1 MKRGK
6 IAFLLAGMLLVL
18 MSLPGVAQE
27 HTATVKGVITDDGK
41 PLPNVQVQ
49 ITSLEQGRKL
59 KTKTDGKGQF
69 AIVGLQYGNFKLEVI
84 SSSGEVLATR
94 DAVPFNEVI
103 NVVTL
108 DLKDPNSGGGHAG
121 GSSASGA
128 REDPWAIIGQSAPKL
143 TKEEIA
149 KIEAD
154 NKKIAGLNS
163 LISEATNA
171 RQAQDWPKEENAL
184 KQLIAAAPDSNRWDF
199 YMFLGEAQSKTNQY
213 QDAVQTYDKGIQLAA
228 SLASGAVPPNSKV
241 APLNPASAKAGM
253 GHMLTAQANDY
264 LKLQKNDESIAS
276 LKKASELDPSSGVA
290 AYNLC
295 GVAYTAQKV
304 DEAKAACNKYLQI
317 EPSGAHSAEVKDFLA
332 QMGQK

>member
-6 IAFLLAGMLLVL
+6 IAFLLAGILLVL
-18 MSLPGVAQE
+18 VSLPGTAQE
-27 HTATVKGVITDDGK
+27 HTATVKGVITDGGK
-41 PLPNVQVQ
+41 PLPNAQVVL
-49 ITSLEQGRKL
+49 TSLEQGRKV
-59 KTKTDGKGQF
+59 KTKTDSKGQF
-69 AIVGLQYGNFKLEVI
+69 AIVGLMYGNYKLEVI
-84 SSSGEVLATR
+84 GANGEELASR
-94 DAVPFNEVI
+94 DAEPFNEVI
-103 NVVTL
+103 NEVKL
-108 DLKDPNSGGGHAG
+108 DLKDANSGFGHAG
-121 GSSASGA
+121 GASSGYAQ
-128 REDPWAIIGQSAPKL
+128 EDPWSIIGQPAPKL
-143 TKEEIA
+143 SKEQLA

-163 LISEATNA
+163 LITEATNA

-199 YMFLGEAQSKTNQY
+199 YMFLGEAQTKSNQL

-228 SLASGAVPPNSKV
+228 SLASGTTPANAKVPT
-241 APLNPASAKAGM
+241 LNPASAKAGM
-253 GHMLTAQANDY
+253 GRMLTMQGNNY
-264 LKLQKNDESIAS
+264 LKLQKTDESIAA
-276 LKKASELDPSSGVA
+276 LKKAAELDPSSGIA

-317 EPSGAHSAEVKDFLA
+317 EPSGAHADEVKDFLA